1 MWMNV
6 RLTLISNFMFLCIV
20 LCFSLGVIFDMQID
34 CNSIAMTLTYSLLL
48 SERFEELLF
57 FFCYTEK
64 NMISVERCLQYFD
77 NEQEDLNQVP
87 QNNLNLMNLKAK
99 DSELGQS
106 SEYSIE
112 FKNVHITYDQV
123 PSNIPL

>member
-1 MWMNV
+1 
-6 RLTLISNFMFLCIV
+6 
-20 LCFSLGVIFDMQID
+20 MQID